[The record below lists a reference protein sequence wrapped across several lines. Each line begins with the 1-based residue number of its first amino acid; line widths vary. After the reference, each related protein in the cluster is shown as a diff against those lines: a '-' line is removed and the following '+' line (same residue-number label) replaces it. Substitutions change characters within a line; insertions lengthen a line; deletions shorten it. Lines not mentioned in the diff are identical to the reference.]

1 MALTGVDGIAS
12 APWMRAALRYGAI
25 ALAVFLFPLSLRR
38 SGERAGRLAERL
50 ETSEKTNDSIAG
62 CSMRRLAALAIVTIS
77 LTGCATVASDPRVA
91 TVCPPV
97 VEYSREFQAR
107 AADELDL
114 LPEGSAL
121 AEMLADYSVMRDQAR
136 IC

>member
-1 MALTGVDGIAS
+1 MMSNVGCLTQ
-12 APWMRAALRYGAI
+12 
-25 ALAVFLFPLSLRR
+25 
-38 SGERAGRLAERL
+38 
-50 ETSEKTNDSIAG
+50 
-62 CSMRRLAALAIVTIS
+62 RLAALAIAAIS

-114 LPEGSAL
+114 LPEGSAI

-136 IC
+136 TCR

>member
-1 MALTGVDGIAS
+1 M
-12 APWMRAALRYGAI
+12 
-25 ALAVFLFPLSLRR
+25 
-38 SGERAGRLAERL
+38 
-50 ETSEKTNDSIAG
+50 TSNAK
-62 CSMRRLAALAIVTIS
+62 CSMRQLAVLVIAAIS
-77 LTGCATVASDPRVA
+77 LTACATVASDTRVT

-114 LPEGSAL
+114 LPEGSAI

-136 IC
+136 ACSQ

>member
-1 MALTGVDGIAS
+1 VIA
-12 APWMRAALRYGAI
+12 A
-25 ALAVFLFPLSLRR
+25 
-38 SGERAGRLAERL
+38 
-50 ETSEKTNDSIAG
+50 
-62 CSMRRLAALAIVTIS
+62 IS
-77 LTGCATVASDPRVA
+77 LTACATVASDTRVT

-114 LPEGSAL
+114 LPEGSAI

-136 IC
+136 ACSQ